1 MLATLACAPPG
12 AGDPCARPGAS
23 GCLMDGLDGV
33 FFCDAAGYHEM
44 LCPDGQHCAEGQ
56 CRAPSCTANLFYC
69 DHGVAH
75 VCDSTGTI
83 DHVTDCGPG
92 TRCVVGAT
100 TAECVASSCMP
111 LTVFCSADG
120 SAVLKCAPDGMSSS
134 TVQTCDDPL
143 ERGNACAGG
152 ACRDRCALVEA
163 NDRSTL
169 GCRFVAAAL
178 LGGSP
183 TVHVVNPQP
192 DLPATVT
199 LSRPSGMSSSTT
211 IAPGSSATLAIDAA
225 PDPGSGSQVATRA
238 GALTST
244 VPVYAWLYEGAG
256 DGLALHPE
264 HALSTSYLAAIDPS
278 GAQQVAVLATANG
291 THVTVTLP
299 GGGAPS
305 TATLARGQV
314 LTVASAS
321 PLGGA
326 RVDSS
331 APVAV
336 EIGAASG
343 EASMPGADT
352 LGLDAVLLHP
362 SLVVARAD
370 GTLTGSAS
378 GPMSI
383 AAGQPVLIDTPQEL
397 HATAPML
404 VIDQSGG
411 REVVPCVEQWRTAG
425 YTPDGSNSLSLGAL
439 QSTTVTVGPA
449 QATLAGSGSFASGA
463 TGAVG
468 PAALSAS
475 TPFFALTG
483 DGQSLLVPTGYGLA
497 SIHP

>member
-1 MLATLACAPPG
+1 M
-12 AGDPCARPGAS
+12 
-23 GCLMDGLDGV
+23 
-33 FFCDAAGYHEM
+33 
-44 LCPDGQHCAEGQ
+44 
-56 CRAPSCTANLFYC
+56 
-69 DHGVAH
+69 
-75 VCDSTGTI
+75 
-83 DHVTDCGPG
+83 
-92 TRCVVGAT
+92 
-100 TAECVASSCMP
+100 
-111 LTVFCSADG
+111 
-120 SAVLKCAPDGMSSS
+120 
-134 TVQTCDDPL
+134 
-143 ERGNACAGG
+143 
-152 ACRDRCALVEA
+152 
-163 NDRSTL
+163 
-169 GCRFVAAAL
+169 
-178 LGGSP
+178 
-183 TVHVVNPQP
+183 
-192 DLPATVT
+192 
-199 LSRPSGMSSSTT
+199 T
-211 IAPGSSATLAIDAA
+211 IAPGGDTTLAIDAA
-225 PDPGSGSQVATRA
+225 PDPGSSGSQVATRA

-244 VPVYAWLYEGAG
+244 VPIYAWLYEGAG

-264 HALSTSYLAAIDPS
+264 HALSASYLAAIDPS
-278 GAQQVAVLATANG
+278 GAQQLAVLATANG
-291 THVTVTLP
+291 TQVTVTLP
-299 GGGAPS
+299 SGGTPS

-314 LTVASAS
+314 LTVASIL

-326 RVDSS
+326 RVDAS

-336 EIGAASG
+336 EIGAATG

-397 HATAPML
+397 HATVPML

-449 QATLAGSGSFASGA
+449 QATLAGGGSFASGTA
-463 TGAVG
+463 SAVG
-468 PAALSAS
+468 PTALSAQ